1 MNPLVI
7 FCGAKSKPAWA
18 ASTPLSN
25 FGLSF
30 FNANPF
36 ASPSV
41 PGKERPPAPLDHVA
55 EPACAVKSYATL
67 VVGVPF
73 TLISTHQDL
82 LALTPIPNS
91 TPAAFLNFQ

>member
-7 FCGAKSKPAWA
+7 FCGEKSKPACA

-30 FNANPF
+30 FNAKPL

-41 PGKERPPAPLDHVA
+41 PGKESPPAPLDHVA
-55 EPACAVKSYATL
+55 SPALSVKLRATL

-82 LALTPIPNS
+82 LALTPIPNRA
-91 TPAAFLNFQ
+91 PAAFLNFQ